1 MASIKGY
8 EVKIS
13 HEVTVTKF
21 PSRLK
26 ERGNDNKRGANASL
40 KHPTRLRALTRM
52 HTADRMV
59 AMNINPEII
68 SLIGEIRNDKIHG
81 ASQLARQA
89 INVLKLAAERSQ
101 MDTTKAFLLE
111 QNGVGERLMSTRPA
125 MAPIFNIV
133 TRFLSAVSEKATEM
147 DLGSIRQFAISK
159 ADEIIKDS
167 LQAIAQIA
175 QYGAELIADG
185 DRIMTHSYS
194 STVVAALK
202 AAFTEHRD
210 IEVITTRSGPGRTG
224 ERIAQELGI
233 YGPVTFIDDAAM
245 GLYISVVHKVMVGA
259 DRVCAD
265 GKIVNGIG
273 TYQLALAA
281 ERAGIPFHVLCETLK
296 FDSRLNSN
304 EVDLEEKKPSEV
316 VEGGRLPPEVRVR
329 NPYFDITPLELVPGI
344 VTENGLLTP
353 QEVISYMR
361 KDSG

>member
-1 MASIKGY
+1 MY
-8 EVKIS
+8 
-13 HEVTVTKF
+13 
-21 PSRLK
+21 
-26 ERGNDNKRGANASL
+26 
-40 KHPTRLRALTRM
+40 
-52 HTADRMV
+52 TADRMV
-59 AMNINPEII
+59 AVNISPEII
-68 SLIGEIRNDKIHG
+68 NLIDEIRNDKIHG

-89 INVLKLAAERSQ
+89 VNVLKFAAERSQ
-101 MDTTKAFLLE
+101 ADTTKAFLLE
-111 QNGVGERLMSTRPA
+111 QRGVGERLMSARPA

-133 TRFLSAVSEKATEM
+133 TRFLSTVSEKATEM
-147 DLGSIRQFAISK
+147 DLGSIRHFTISK

-175 QYGAELIADG
+175 QYGAGLIAGG

-202 AAFTEHRD
+202 AAFTKHRN

-224 ERIAQELGI
+224 EMIAQGLGI

-245 GLYISVVHKVMVGA
+245 GLYISTVHKVMVGA

-281 ERAGIPFHVLCETLK
+281 ERAGIPFYVLCETLK
-296 FDSRLNSN
+296 FDSRLSSG
-304 EVDLEEKKPSEV
+304 EVDLEEKEPSEV
-316 VEGGRLPPEVRVR
+316 VEAGRLPPEVRVK
-329 NPYFDITPLELVPGI
+329 NPYFDITPLELVTGI

-353 QEVISYMR
+353 EEIISYLEKQSI
-361 KDSG
+361 KDG